1 MVATDYVPCS
11 GTAAPTRCVPTSG
24 SARKHSAPRYR
35 TGTPSGR
42 SAPDPPAPAAP
53 SPPAPAFFPRFA
65 SPTRNHAASSDS
77 AMWWCHP
84 SQFLTWYSPSPASLL
99 PRFRHSSIRCSA
111 FATRPNSSSGVDRAA
126 LERGSSYF
134 HLPPSSYR
142 TTTSI
147 SSNPT
152 TLRSTF
158 DSTRRTTISTSRGPF
173 SPSRTVRWVHAP
185 AGSDAPQTR
194 TPWNGGLGWGP
205 RPPYGGGSAS
215 RSRIVVFDGT
225 ANK

>member
-1 MVATDYVPCS
+1 MSLVVVQPRQLVAFQPAGPLASTPRLGIAPARLPEDQRQTRPRLRHRQRRRPLFSPASPPRPGTTPPAATAPCGGATPASSSPGTRPALPRSYRAS
-11 GTAAPTRCVPTSG
+11 GTPRSGAP
-24 SARKHSAPRYR
+24 
-35 TGTPSGR
+35 
-42 SAPDPPAPAAP
+42 P
-53 SPPAPAFFPRFA
+53 SPPAPIPPAA
-65 SPTRNHAASSDS
+65 PTE
-77 AMWWCHP
+77 
-84 SQFLTWYSPSPASLL
+84 
-99 PRFRHSSIRCSA
+99 
-111 FATRPNSSSGVDRAA
+111 RPC
-126 LERGSSYF
+126 RGDHHTSTC
-134 HLPPSSYR
+134 PPSSYR

-158 DSTRRTTISTSRGPF
+158 DYTRTTAISTSRGPF
-173 SPSRTVRWVHAP
+173 SPSRTLRWVHAP